1 MVATLDEAYILPAT
15 NYLMDMESDKDSS
28 SFSNKNFLQNSER
41 EGFKNIKKSCTQ
53 SECNDIIEKIRSMK
67 KSCPECFK
75 EITRIVSTEGFENT
89 AWLLEKKTGANQ
101 GSRYGIDSEVIPGRV
116 RSGFADVNMA
126 SVSDRDIILRDKT
139 FIQTETTPNQKR
151 ELAPGVNYSTYS
163 YSNSSYNLVE
173 SFTNMANN
181 FVKKSTQ
188 SPQEMFKLI
197 VLGIFIYMIIDLIR
211 SKKN

>member
-1 MVATLDEAYILPAT
+1 MVATLDEAYVLPAT
-15 NYLMDMESDKDSS
+15 NYLMEMESETEPS
-28 SFSNKNFLQNSER
+28 SFSDKNFLQNSER
-41 EGFKNIKKSCTQ
+41 EGFKNIRKQCSQ
-53 SECNDIIEKIRSMK
+53 SECNALISKILAMK
-67 KSCPECFK
+67 KSCPDCFK

-101 GSRYGIDSEVIPGRV
+101 GSPYSIDTQVIPGRV

-126 SVSDRDIILRDKT
+126 SVSDRDIVLRDKT
-139 FIQTETTPNQKR
+139 FVQTENTPNQKR
-151 ELAPGVNYSTYS
+151 ELAPGINYSTYS

-181 FVKKSTQ
+181 FVKKSTK

-197 VLGIFIYMIIDLIR
+197 VLGIFIYMIIDLVR